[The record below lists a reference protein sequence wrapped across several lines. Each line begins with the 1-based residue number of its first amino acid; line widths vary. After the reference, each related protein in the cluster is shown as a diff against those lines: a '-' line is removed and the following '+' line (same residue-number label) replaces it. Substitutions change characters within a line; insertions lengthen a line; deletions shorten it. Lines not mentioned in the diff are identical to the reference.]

1 MNKNIVVLGS
11 VNQDHIIRSHHLPQ
25 PGETVAGLKHILA
38 AGGKGANQA
47 VAVARL
53 GAQVSFIA
61 CVGDDPFGLS
71 MLSVLR
77 ADGINIDAIEVCLN
91 ESIPCPIPCFRN
103 STLLRP
109 TKPRL
114 KS

>member
-1 MNKNIVVLGS
+1 
-11 VNQDHIIRSHHLPQ
+11 
-25 PGETVAGLKHILA
+25 
-38 AGGKGANQA
+38 
-47 VAVARL
+47 
-53 GAQVSFIA
+53 
-61 CVGDDPFGLS
+61 